1 MNILITICLVI
12 VGIINFL
19 PIIGVLS
26 SAKMSQAYD
35 ISLVSQDLIILMR
48 HRALLFGIV
57 GGYIIYAAFVPM
69 YQNSAMLMGLIS
81 MLGFILLCI
90 LEGGFNASIQKLVLI
105 DSVGLVVLAVAAY
118 LKFSGKS

>member
-26 SAKMSQAYD
+26 AAKMSQAYD
-35 ISLVSQDLIILMR
+35 VSLVSQDLIILMR